1 MRSAAPPSNMTSATT
16 GPQSAPVV
24 STTKCRS
31 LKRKRLNAVLDKLTN
46 HISTSTTTTSTTNGT
61 SRNLRSN
68 SNENGNNNVG
78 DDNDNDLD
86 PLRNKMFGRTEQQ
99 PQQDS
104 SGAGTGNPTRAGPTM
119 MSSAGRKLSSAA
131 LRRELWRDNPQQSLE
146 DQGCANVSIT
156 RVTSTNKN
164 VAATDNLAAAPATSA
179 AKAPGDQVFKF
190 DSFDRDRYLSG
201 SSSEATTV
209 SSMNVLTVH
218 EEVQHTS
225 HQDDLFSPASGRSPH
240 SSMSSPQVSV
250 DSPRIC
256 FSPLRIKDSIEEEE
270 ERTASS
276 GLTSSST
283 TSGLTGMI
291 QHLPRLSVRGCES
304 PQPPIITSATSISNS
319 SQHHQP
325 QWLEPHHHQVKLMHG
340 GLSRPIS
347 PNPSISPTT
356 PISPSAT
363 PLHALRHLPAYL
375 TEVYRRRCLSDT
387 DLSSS
392 WEDLK
397 HAVPPRGQAGP
408 HPQSVG
414 SGQHPQQVL
423 QQAVPRI
430 QQAHSLTYHN
440 TTKAAYRS
448 IPQSKGSSLESEA
461 SSTTQESP
469 LDLSVRSSISSSTGG
484 LKNPLAASMD
494 SIQSSSGTAPAS
506 SSSTASSRQTA
517 FLAGKGRSRS
527 STGRGSADRDR
538 YPDRLSLDRLDVVEA
553 ASSGGASTTNDVAYV
568 CPICGQM

>member
-1 MRSAAPPSNMTSATT
+1 M
-16 GPQSAPVV
+16 Q
-24 STTKCRS
+24 
-31 LKRKRLNAVLDKLTN
+31 
-46 HISTSTTTTSTTNGT
+46 
-61 SRNLRSN
+61 
-68 SNENGNNNVG
+68 
-78 DDNDNDLD
+78 
-86 PLRNKMFGRTEQQ
+86 NKMFGRTEQQ
-99 PQQDS
+99 QPPS
-104 SGAGTGNPTRAGPTM
+104 EPPSGSATAGIVGGPGSRSGPTM
-119 MSSAGRKLSSAA
+119 MSTAGRKLSSAA
-131 LRRELWRDNPQQSLE
+131 LRRELWRETPQQPLE
-146 DQGCANVSIT
+146 DTTNPGTCANVSIT
-156 RVTSTNKN
+156 RIPSSKTSTTTMSNSN
-164 VAATDNLAAAPATSA
+164 NAAADNKITAT
-179 AKAPGDQVFKF
+179 GDQVFKF

-201 SSSEATTV
+201 SSSSETTGLPIGGAAA
-209 SSMNVLTVH
+209 SAAGMLPSNVLTVH
-218 EEVQHTS
+218 EADVHHLQLHATS
-225 HQDDLFSPASGRSPH
+225 SQDEIFSPASGRSPH

-270 ERTASS
+270 DVRTSASGG
-276 GLTSSST
+276 GLAV
-283 TSGLTGMI
+283 TGGGAGVA
-291 QHLPRLSVRGCES
+291 QHLPRLSIRDCES
-304 PQPPIITSATSISNS
+304 PQPSLSISAASTLASTN
-319 SQHHQP
+319 
-325 QWLEPHHHQVKLMHG
+325 QWLEPNQVKLMPHTAGG